1 MEQTISNKPM
11 IDRRKAFSAIDIGTT
26 KIVAL
31 VGYVNEKNELTVL
44 GRGVAPSMGVS
55 RGEVINI
62 EYTVSSIKAAVKQ
75 AEEEAGFFCKK
86 VVVGIAGKHIR
97 TLQNRGGINREN
109 PDKEITNE
117 ELEILMQENRHVCLE
132 ADEEIIHAIPQTY
145 IVDNNHEV
153 TCPLGMHGR
162 RIEANFHIV
171 VGKGTAIKYIRTAI
185 QRAGLEVSE
194 LLLEPLASA
203 KSTLT
208 EEEKRLGVAILDIGG
223 GTTDVAI
230 FHNNVVQ
237 FTEVIP
243 FGGNAITHD
252 ISVEYNILEEL
263 AEKLKVEY
271 GCAIQDVVKD
281 NEIVSIPGVHGRP
294 PKEISF
300 KVLAGIIQ
308 ARMEEILDAALFVI
322 KTSGYG
328 KYLSQGIVVTGG
340 GSLMQHLTQLINFK
354 INKDAKIGTP
364 IHCVNYMNA
373 REFSNPIY
381 ATGVGLLMRAAELHK
396 AQNVHVEVENTIH
409 NQTKEQV
416 QPAAVKQTATPKV
429 EEHKKEKNNYI
440 YKLVEK
446 FFGDTATDTK
456 LSETGVGK

>member
-1 MEQTISNKPM
+1 MEQTTKNIPM
-11 IDRRKAFSAIDIGTT
+11 IDKSKAFSAIDIGTT

-31 VGYVNEKNELTVL
+31 VGYVNERNEITVL
-44 GRGVAPSMGVS
+44 GRGVTPSMGVS

-62 EYTVSSIKAAVKQ
+62 ENTVVSIKSAVKL

-109 PDKEITNE
+109 PEKEITE
-117 ELEILMQENRHVCLE
+117 SEIEILLQENRHVCIE

-145 IVDNNHEV
+145 IIDNEHEV
-153 TCPLGMHGR
+153 TNPLGMRGR

-171 VGKGTAIKYIRTAI
+171 VGKGTAIKYIRAAI
-185 QRAGLEVSE
+185 QRSGLEVSE

-252 ISVEYNILEEL
+252 ISLECNILEEY
-263 AEKLKVEY
+263 AEKIKVEY
-271 GCAIQDVVKD
+271 GCAIQDAAKD
-281 NEIVSIPGVHGRP
+281 NEIVSIPAAPGRAP
-294 PKEISF
+294 REISF
-300 KVLAGIIQ
+300 KTLSGIIQ

-328 KYLSQGIVVTGG
+328 KYLGQGIVITGG
-340 GSLMQHLTQLINFK
+340 GSQMQHLTQLINFK
-354 INKDAKIGTP
+354 IKKDAKIGTP
-364 IHCVNYMNA
+364 IHNINYSNQ
-373 REFSNPIY
+373 REFNNPIY
-381 ATGVGLLMRAAELHK
+381 ATGVGLLMRAAELHAIANPVTAEK
-396 AQNVHVEVENTIH
+396 IEIP
-409 NQTKEQV
+409 QTPEIVAEKHAE
-416 QPAAVKQTATPKV
+416 P
-429 EEHKKEKNNYI
+429 KKEKGNSL
-440 YKLVEK
+440 YKLVDK
-446 FFGDTATDTK
+446 FFGSSSESDTK
-456 LSETGVGK
+456 LTDSKVSEKM